1 LQKER
6 PKSTFASS
14 IRSGQSIVVSLLIDR
29 RVQAALAVAVALL
42 ASVLLG
48 SGEAAAGWS
57 TSPG

>member
-1 LQKER
+1 M
-6 PKSTFASS
+6 SIFAYI
-14 IRSGQSIVVSLLIDR
+14 IRSVQSVVVSLLLDR
-29 RVQAALAVAVALL
+29 RIQAALALAVALL